1 MRHVG
6 SLPQA
11 ITGAGAA
18 DRAAAVCKT
27 SRMAVN
33 KTPIKTENKTTATGA
48 SVEDFLAAVDHPVRH
63 RDGLRLLE
71 LMEKVTGQP
80 AEMWGP
86 TIVGFGRYHYKYA
99 TGREGD
105 APAVGF
111 SPRKAGLSLYGLT
124 YGPESAGL
132 LARLGKHKTGAGC
145 LYVTTLDDVDEA
157 VLTDLI
163 RNGYRH
169 VRTVLHHTPAPSAEA
184 TRGHLAPNTPGTMG
198 AK

>member
-1 MRHVG
+1 MLNPG

-18 DRAAAVCKT
+18 DKAAAVCET

-33 KTPIKTENKTTATGA
+33 KTQTKTDNKTTATGA
-48 SVEDFLAAVDHPVRH
+48 SVEEFLAAVEHPVRH

-71 LMEKVTGQP
+71 LMAEATGQP

-86 TIVGFGRYHYKYA
+86 TIVGFGRYHYRYA

-111 SPRKAGLSLYGLT
+111 SPRKASLSLYGLS

-145 LYVTTLDDVDEA
+145 VYVNKLDDVDEA
-157 VLTDLI
+157 VLTELI

-169 VRTVLHHTPAPSAEA
+169 VTTVLHHP
-184 TRGHLAPNTPGTMG
+184 
-198 AK
+198 